1 MLGLFNLA
9 TTSLNINFSVN
20 NLIQYAQM
28 IIDALMPVLYVTL
41 GISLGFIVIR
51 ALKNAF
57 N

>member
-1 MLGLFNLA
+1 MFLFGTATNLE
-9 TTSLNINFSVN
+9 INFSVN

-28 IIDALMPVLYVTL
+28 IIDAMLPVLYVTL